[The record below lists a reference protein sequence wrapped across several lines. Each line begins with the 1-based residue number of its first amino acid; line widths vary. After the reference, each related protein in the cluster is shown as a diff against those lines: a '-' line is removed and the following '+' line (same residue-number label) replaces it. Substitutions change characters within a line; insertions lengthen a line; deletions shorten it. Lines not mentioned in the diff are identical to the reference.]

1 MELDILSYFV
11 GVAVGA
17 ISVGLVWLCFALF
30 PTDCDELP

>member
-17 ISVGLVWLCFALF
+17 ISVGLTWVCFVLF

>member
-17 ISVGLVWLCFALF
+17 ISVGIMWLYFALF
-30 PTDCDELP
+30 PADCDELP